1 MFFHF
6 RAVFLVALLALSFSG
21 CGQKAAPATP
31 QVEKEETALLAGKKI
46 AMLIAHKD
54 FRDEEYQTP
63 RKLFEAQGATVKV
76 ASSSLEEAGGML
88 GAKVKPDMLLKD
100 VKVAEYDAII
110 FVGGSGA
117 TEYWDD
123 PTAHAIAKEAVEK
136 GKVLAAICI
145 APATLAKAGVLKGKK
160 ATVFSSA
167 AGELKA
173 AGCDYTGQPVERDGK
188 IITANGPDAAEKFA
202 AEVIKALR
210 E

>member
-1 MFFHF
+1 MLGLPACGQ
-6 RAVFLVALLALSFSG
+6 RAVPTPITPQAKEPAT
-21 CGQKAAPATP
+21 AEATP
-31 QVEKEETALLAGKKI
+31 QAAPLAGKKI
-46 AMLIAHKD
+46 VLIIAHKD

-63 RKLFEAQGATVKV
+63 RQLFEAQGAVVKV
-76 ASSSLEEAGGML
+76 ASSSLEKAKGML
-88 GAKVKPDMLLKD
+88 GAEVKPDLLLKD
-100 VKVAEYDAII
+100 VQVAEYEAIV

-123 PTAHAIAKEAVEK
+123 PAAHAIAKEAVEK

-173 AGCDYTGQPVERDGK
+173 AGCTYTGQEVEREGK
-188 IITANGPDAAEKFA
+188 IITAGGPAAAEKFA
-202 AEVIKALR
+202 QEIIKALQ
-210 E
+210 EK